1 MRAERPLINRSNP
14 ILVLGAG
21 SWGTALALVLARN
34 KQKTLLWAHDAGH
47 LQQMESERCNARYF
61 PNIPFPDDLQIC
73 VSLKTASTVQDILLA
88 IPCVGFRQILEKIKP
103 HIHKNSRIA
112 WATKGL
118 EPGTG
123 KLLHEVAREV
133 LGETIPLAVLSGP
146 TFAGEVAQGLPTA
159 ITLAA
164 TDESFAAQL
173 VERLHQPSFRVYTSS
188 DIIGAEVG
196 GAVKNV
202 LAIAT
207 GIADGLGL
215 GANTRAALI
224 TRGLSELMRLGTKLG
239 AQQETLMGLTGVG
252 DVILTCTDDQSRN
265 RRFGLSMARGHSVQ
279 DALNEIGQAVEGVK
293 GAKEITG
300 KAHQLGIEMPICEQ
314 IYQVVYENLSPGDAA
329 QALLR
334 RSPKSEVAT

>member
-1 MRAERPLINRSNP
+1 
-14 ILVLGAG
+14 
-21 SWGTALALVLARN
+21 
-34 KQKTLLWAHDAGH
+34 
-47 LQQMESERCNARYF
+47 MESERCNARYF
-61 PNIPFPDDLQIC
+61 PNIPFPDDLHIC
-73 VSLKTASTVQDILLA
+73 TSLEEVSTIQDILLVV
-88 IPCVGFRQILEKIKP
+88 PCVGFRDTLKKIKP
-103 HIHKNSRIA
+103 YINKDSRVT

-146 TFAGEVAQGLPTA
+146 TFASEVAKGLPTA
-159 ITLAA
+159 ITLAS
-164 TDESFAAQL
+164 TDEHFAAEL
-173 VERLHQPSFRVYTSS
+173 VQRLHQPSFRVYTSS
-188 DIIGAEVG
+188 DIIGAEMG

-215 GANTRAALI
+215 GANTRSALI

-239 AQQETLMGLTGVG
+239 GQQETLMGLTGMG

-279 DALNEIGQAVEGVK
+279 DALDEIGQAVEGVK
-293 GAKEITG
+293 GAKEVTE

-314 IYQVVYENLSPGDAA
+314 IYQVIYKNLSPSDAA

-334 RSPKSEVAT
+334 RSPKTEIS

>member
-1 MRAERPLINRSNP
+1 MRLEKRPINTNP

-34 KQKTLLWAHDAGH
+34 KQNTLLWAHNAKH
-47 LQQMESERCNARYF
+47 LKQMEVERCNARYF
-61 PNIPFPDDLQIC
+61 PEIPFPEELQIC
-73 VSLKTASTVQDILLA
+73 SSLEEISTAQDILLA
-88 IPCVGFRQILEKIKP
+88 VPCVGFRSTLEKIKP
-103 HIHKNSRIA
+103 FINKDSRIA

-123 KLLHEVAREV
+123 KLLHEVAYEV
-133 LGETIPLAVLSGP
+133 LGNTTPLAVLSGP
-146 TFAGEVAQGLPTA
+146 TFANEVAKGLPTA
-159 ITLAA
+159 ITLAS
-164 TDESFAAQL
+164 TDEHFSAHLAQ
-173 VERLHQPSFRVYTSS
+173 RLHQPSFRVYTST
-188 DIIGAEVG
+188 DIIGAELG

-224 TRGLSELMRLGTKLG
+224 TRGLSELMRLGTALG
-239 AQQETLMGLTGVG
+239 SRQETLMGLTGMG

-265 RRFGLSMARGHSVQ
+265 RRFGLSMAHGNSVQ
-279 DALNEIGQAVEGVK
+279 NSLDEISQAVEGVK
-293 GAKEITG
+293 GAKEVTE

-314 IYQVVYENLSPGDAA
+314 IYQVIYENLSPNDAV
-329 QALLR
+329 QALLK
-334 RSPKSEVAT
+334 RSPKSEI